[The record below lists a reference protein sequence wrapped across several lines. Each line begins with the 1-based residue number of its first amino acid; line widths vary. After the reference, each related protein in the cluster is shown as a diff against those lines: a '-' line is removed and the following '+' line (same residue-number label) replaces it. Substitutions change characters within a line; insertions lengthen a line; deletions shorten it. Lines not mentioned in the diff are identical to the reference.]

1 MSRTSLLAV
10 GAPALFVFLWSTG
23 FISAKLGLPYIEPM
37 TFLVLRFVATGAG
50 FLALVLWLGLA
61 WPSPRVVLHQC
72 VAGLL
77 LQGVYLGGV
86 FASLALGVEA
96 GASALIVGLQPL
108 LVAAVAAPL
117 LGERV
122 GARQWVGLAMG
133 LLGVGLVVAEKLGR
147 GLGTPLGVLLSVLAL
162 FGITAGTL
170 YQKRFGAGV
179 DLRVGNVFQFGAAA
193 IVTGALA
200 LAFEEQRIDWTPSLV
215 LALAWSILV
224 LSFGAVSLLYVLIRK
239 GAAARVSS
247 LFFLVPPT
255 TALMAWAMF
264 AERLPPLAILGM
276 AIAMVGVALVNR
288 PAARAR
294 PRKARWPR

>member
-1 MSRTSLLAV
+1 MSRAGLLAV

-61 WPSPRVVLHQC
+61 WPGPRVVLHQC

-122 GARQWVGLAMG
+122 GARQWAGLALG

-200 LAFEEQRIDWTPSLV
+200 LVFEQQRIDWTPSLV
-215 LALAWSILV
+215 VALAWSILV

-264 AERLPPLAILGM
+264 GERLPPLAILGM
-276 AIAMVGVALVNR
+276 AIAMAGVALVNR

-294 PRKARWPR
+294 PRRARRSR

>member
-1 MSRTSLLAV
+1 MSRASLLAI

-37 TFLVLRFVATGAG
+37 TFLVLRFLATALG
-50 FLALVLWLGLA
+50 FLAVVLWLGLA
-61 WPSPRVVLHQC
+61 WPSPRIILHQC

-86 FASLALGVEA
+86 FASLAAGVEA

-122 GARQWVGLAMG
+122 AARQWLGLALG
-133 LLGVGLVVAEKLGR
+133 LLGVGLVVVEKLGR
-147 GLGTPLGVLLSVLAL
+147 GLGTPAGVLLSVLAL
-162 FGITAGTL
+162 LGITAGTL

-179 DLRVGNVFQFGAAA
+179 DLRVGNVFQFGVAAA
-193 IVTGALA
+193 ATLVLA
-200 LAFEEQRIDWTPSLV
+200 LAFEDLAIDWTPSLII
-215 LALAWSILV
+215 ALAWSILV
-224 LSFGAVSLLYVLIRK
+224 LSFGAVTLLYVLIRK

-264 AERLPPLAILGM
+264 DELLPPLAILGM
-276 AIAMVGVALVNR
+276 AIAMAGVALVNR
-288 PAARAR
+288 PVAPTSRRRDPR
-294 PRKARWPR
+294 PR